1 MVDSKENYKFDLG
14 VKGLTLKLVILKLSC
29 DSRSLKIIFIFVII
43 KQIHTTLIVC
53 VICCKAGNRNKLF
66 T

>member
-43 KQIHTTLIVC
+43 KQTTTLIVC